1 MTQAEK
7 PVVSAGAEKIV
18 ELALEAKRDNEQ
30 LYIIGIAAATDIA
43 SALLMAPEI
52 AEFVTVC
59 WLGGHPAGPW
69 NNDEFNLAQD
79 YTASQH
85 LFDSRAAII
94 QFPCRNVA
102 QMLCLCRYE
111 LEARYSGSAI
121 LDYLRERT
129 IAEMDLCGNTT
140 RPIWDVAP
148 VAWLLDD
155 KPFMSSVQRI
165 PHLGS
170 DGTEILQNNSPYF
183 RRIASFRRDP
193 IMEQLIKIL
202 YRSK

>member
-1 MTQAEK
+1 MTRAEK
-7 PVVSAGAEKIV
+7 PVASAGAEKIV

-52 AEFVTVC
+52 AGSVTVC

-69 NNDEFNLAQD
+69 KNDEFNLAQD
-79 YTASQH
+79 YLASQH
-85 LFDSRAAII
+85 LFASKAALI

-102 QMLCLCRYE
+102 QMLSLSRYE
-111 LEARYSGSAI
+111 LEARYNGSDI

-129 IAEMDLCGNTT
+129 IAEMELCGNTT

-148 VAWLLDD
+148 VAWLLDE
-155 KPFMSSVQRI
+155 KPFISSVSET
-165 PHLGS
+165 PHLELNG
-170 DGTEILQNNSPYF
+170 DEIPRKDSPLF
-183 RRIASFRRDP
+183 RRIASLRRDP
-193 IMEQLIKIL
+193 IMEQLISIL
-202 YRSK
+202 KRA